1 MAVLP
6 ELVNGRSNHFLF
18 VKVVAIAAKISIVTV
33 TAAPTITP
41 HQKSGIY
48 MRSPLFRYIIEYS
61 VSVLL
66 AYSLLFGI

>member
-6 ELVNGRSNHFLF
+6 KLVNGRLDHFLF
-18 VKVVAIAAKISIVTV
+18 LDFVVNAAKISVTSV
-33 TAAPTITP
+33 ATAPTITP
-41 HQKSGIY
+41 HQNSGMYIL
-48 MRSPLFRYIIEYS
+48 SPPFKHIIDYS